1 MYLEQHKL
9 KKVSH
14 LLKKLIIIIFFSI
27 NITIMFVDG
36 FPDRSALGDRI
47 MNFLAQ
53 YQAWSMLYQPWA
65 MFAPNPM
72 NTNAFVEAELQF
84 QDGTTEKWPLLR
96 QLLLSNPRRVLVGD
110 RYRILAQ
117 ETLLPNSN
125 ELVWF
130 DVSKYI
136 ARQVIEK
143 ESLGKNRT
151 IKKIVFNRYSNVVV
165 PPPQAP
171 LIPHGTLSSSYQSEF
186 VFYYIPTEENTSY
199 AAKNNN

>member
-1 MYLEQHKL
+1 
-9 KKVSH
+9 
-14 LLKKLIIIIFFSI
+14 
-27 NITIMFVDG
+27 MFVDG